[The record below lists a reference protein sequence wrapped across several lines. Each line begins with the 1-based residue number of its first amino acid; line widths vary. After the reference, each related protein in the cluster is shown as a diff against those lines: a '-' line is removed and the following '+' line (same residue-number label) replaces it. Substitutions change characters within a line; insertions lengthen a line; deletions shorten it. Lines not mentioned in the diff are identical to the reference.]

1 MMKTKLEIDILIR
14 KTNPKKT
21 IN

>member
-1 MMKTKLEIDILIR
+1 MKTKLEIDILIR